1 MKTNPN
7 NMKPGRLSTA
17 GILQMPTLRPAAA
30 SGIGTVFLRALC
42 LVLVTCLWAFSP
54 AQAQSNITQNNLIQ
68 NGGLDAGG
76 ADWGFSGG
84 GAYWYPTGG
93 NGEPTG
99 LSYVSI
105 GWWNGCN
112 IYQNTGAT
120 FQPGIDYVLTMRAAV
135 GSSPMTGVTLGLG
148 DVTQGWTSIT
158 NASLTF
164 PDQTGTMQVFS
175 LYISSNTVAANVGDT
190 IAASGGILENP
201 GGQYGWLN
209 IDWLQL
215 APALPYFTSN
225 LVGATNYTGA
235 ASSLSVAAI
244 GAVTNSIGAGSV
256 LLYQWYQNGKLLPN
270 ATNSTLAIA
279 ALNTTNAGNYYVV
292 ATSPYG
298 SSQSSTGMLAVLP
311 ANPPIVSAPPA
322 SQSAYVFQT
331 VQFTVGV
338 AGTPPFQYQW
348 FANSSAISGATNS
361 VLTLNDISA
370 TSTGTYTVAISN
382 QFGHASSAASLSV
395 ITPVAGTYEA
405 SAIALEPDVYL
416 RFSDINDT
424 NEVIN
429 EGTLGAVADATAEG
443 NYVATTGPLPPDFPN
458 LESTNPAVQFDGA
471 SADVAIP
478 PLNFSTNTGN
488 TATLSAWVY
497 CYGSEVGYAGV
508 VFERGG
514 DASGMQIQTDANGD
528 NILSY
533 DWATGGRWQFQSGL
547 IIPPYQWCF
556 VALVVTP
563 TNGTLYLQDG
573 TSMQT
578 AVDTYAEGISQFTG
592 NTYVGWDP
600 NGGAGATSRR
610 FNGIIDE
617 VTIFN
622 RSLSAADVGS
632 LYYAATGEPAGIV
645 TSPAGLTNYTGQ
657 PFSLSVVASGAPPL
671 SYQWYKNSHA
681 IAGATNDTYTVAA
694 ATTNDSGS
702 YEVYVAN
709 TGGNTNSANATVLI
723 ETMAPF
729 FSALPESVDLW
740 NGVASTISAQADGSG
755 PLSYQWYLN
764 GAPVAGQTNASLN
777 LSDPEAANGGS
788 YVFRVSNA
796 YGTTNSAAVL
806 VTVSDPSQSEQMLYS
821 TNTTATWN
829 LRNNYQP
836 IQGVWFQTGT
846 KARLVTHLGYFDST
860 GTGLLTNHWLGIY
873 QGPPGS
879 GTLLASV
886 QVLAGTSNLY
896 SGGFRWAPL
905 STPFILEAN
914 TNYVLAA
921 SDNNWDLWPD
931 AFEPTWNTAYVGDTS
946 GNTRYPMYD
955 SSLVA
960 WPHEPN
966 TPINTWGLNLTY
978 GIFNLG
984 NFPLTLTGSGS
995 SAQLTWSLGTL
1006 MSSPSAAGPYQPVAN
1021 ATSPYT
1027 LPLTG
1032 PAQFYRLQ
1040 Y

>member
-1 MKTNPN
+1 M
-7 NMKPGRLSTA
+7 A
-17 GILQMPTLRPAAA
+17 
-30 SGIGTVFLRALC
+30 
-42 LVLVTCLWAFSP
+42 TCLWALGP
-54 AQAQSNITQNNLIQ
+54 AQAQSDIDTNNLIQ
-68 NGGLDAGG
+68 NGGFDSGS
-76 ADWGFSGG
+76 ADWSQDGG
-84 GAYWYPTGG
+84 GAYYYSTTVGAET
-93 NGEPTG
+93 N
-99 LSYVSI
+99 SI
-105 GWWNGCN
+105 FSFGWWNGAS
-112 IYQNTGAT
+112 YWQNTGASV
-120 FQPGIDYVLTMRAAV
+120 QPGIDYVMTIRALV
-135 GSSPMTGVTLGLG
+135 GSSPLTGVQLSFQ
-148 DVTQGWTSIT
+148 DVSTGWTVDT
-158 NASLTF
+158 NENFTF
-164 PDQTGTMQVFS
+164 PDQTLTWRIFS
-175 LYISSNTVAANVGDT
+175 LYISSNTIASNVGDT
-190 IAASGGILENP
+190 IGVGAAIIESP
-201 GGQYGWLN
+201 SSQYGWLWT
-209 IDWLQL
+209 DWVQL
-215 APALPYFTSN
+215 APALPFFTGQPGN
-225 LVGATNYTGA
+225 VTNYAGA
-235 ASSLSVAAI
+235 PATISVAAI

-256 LLYQWYQNGKLLPN
+256 LLYQWYQNGNPLLS
-270 ATNSTLAIA
+270 ATNSTLTVA

-298 SSQSSTGMLAVLP
+298 SSQSTTGTVTVLP
-311 ANPPIVSAPPA
+311 ANPPIVSTPPA
-322 SQSAYVFQT
+322 SQTAYVFQT

-338 AGTPPFQYQW
+338 VGTPPFKYQW
-348 FANSSAISGATNS
+348 FANSAAISGATNAE
-361 VLTLNDISA
+361 LTLNDISA
-370 TSTGTYTVAISN
+370 TSAGTYTVAITN
-382 QFGHASSAASLSV
+382 QFGNASSGASLSV
-395 ITPVAGTYEA
+395 ITPVVGTYEA
-405 SAIALEPDVYL
+405 AAIDLEPDVYL

-424 NEVIN
+424 NEVVN

-443 NYVATTGPLPPDFPN
+443 NYAATTGPVPPDFPN
-458 LESTNPAVQFDGA
+458 LESTNPAVQFDGS

-478 PLNFSTNTGN
+478 PLDFSTNTGN

-497 CYGSEVGYAGV
+497 CYGGQSAYAGV

-547 IIPPYQWCF
+547 IIPQYQWCF

-600 NGGAGATSRR
+600 NDGAGATSRR

-617 VTIFN
+617 VTIFD
-622 RSLSAADVGS
+622 RSLSAADVSS

-645 TSPAGLTNYTGQ
+645 TGPAGLTNYTGQ
-657 PFSLSVVASGAPPL
+657 PFSLSVVASGAPPI

-681 IAGATNDTYTVAA
+681 IAGATNDTYIVAA

-702 YEVYVAN
+702 YYVYVAN
-709 TGGNTNSANATVLI
+709 TGGNTNSANAAVLI
-723 ETMAPF
+723 ETSAPF
-729 FSALPESVDLW
+729 FSALPASVDLW
-740 NGVASTISAQADGSG
+740 NGVATTISAQADGSG
-755 PLSYQWYLN
+755 PLAYQWYLN

-788 YVFRVSNA
+788 YVLRVSNA
-796 YGTTNSAAVL
+796 FGSTNSVAVL
-806 VTVSDPSQSEQMLYS
+806 VTVSDPSQSEQMLYY
-821 TNTTATWN
+821 TNTTATWTM
-829 LRNNYQP
+829 RNNYQP
-836 IQGVWFQTGT
+836 IQGVWFQTGA
-846 KARLVTHLGYFDST
+846 KSRLVTHLGYFDST
-860 GTGLLTNHWLGIY
+860 GTGLLTNHWVGIY
-873 QGPPGS
+873 QGAPGS

-886 QVLAGTSNLY
+886 QVLAGTANLY
-896 SGGFRWAPL
+896 SSGFRWAPL

-931 AFEPTWNTAYVGDTS
+931 AFEPTWNPAYLGDT
-946 GNTRYPMYD
+946 GGDTRYPMYD

-984 NFPLTLTGSGS
+984 NFPLTLTGSGT